1 MTNSSRYQNM
11 VAQDRFGL
19 LVAARLSDAADE
31 LPYEVSERLRAA
43 RMRALSQRKVGVR
56 LASSVTRSGAA
67 AALTFYGDHLSWW
80 DRVAAVAPLLA
91 LVLGLV
97 TINVIQSDTRASEIA
112 EIDAALLTDDLP
124 PTAYTDP
131 GFTQFVKNRAG
142 QN

>member
-67 AALTFYGDHLSWW
+67 AAPTFDGDHLSWW